1 MQKVYFRLTCVSQKQ
16 KEASAEEEVLTSMN
30 LLGESFSEVCTLFES
45 KTCYYFQ
52 TNISLRAS
60 SPIWASEAN
69 RARTRERAGK
79 PRGAV
84 ASPLACL
91 SRVYFSRYPPN
102 GELARRLDQY
112 LICANVQFELI

>member
-1 MQKVYFRLTCVSQKQ
+1 MQKVYFLLTCVTQKQ

-60 SPIWASEAN
+60 SPIWASEVS
-69 RARTRERAGK
+69 RARARERAAK
-79 PRGAV
+79 PRGAKRGAV
-84 ASPLACL
+84 ASPLVCL

-102 GELARRLDQY
+102 GELARRLDQ
-112 LICANVQFELI
+112 